1 MAKFPFKVK
10 HNGILYAAGK
20 EVPIG
25 KEAKKEDEIADKTAT
40 EIRNELKQKYG
51 VTKFKGNSKKDLME
65 QLIEVEKE
73 SKEIAPKPEV
83 ESEGHPDPVGEEGE
97 PGVPM
102 EDDGKS
108 FLEKV
113 LEEK

>member
-10 HNGILYAAGK
+10 HNGILYPAGK

-83 ESEGHPDPVGEEGE
+83 ELEEESIEEIGE
-97 PGVPM
+97 P

>member
-25 KEAKKEDEIADKTAT
+25 KEAKKEDEMADKTAT

-83 ESEGHPDPVGEEGE
+83 ELEEESIEEIGE
-97 PGVPM
+97 P